1 MYTCLDFADAAF
13 IRLTAVQSSG
23 NASKRVTQS
32 ISLSNIKSSSF
43 AEEDQPWG
51 CETCRNPSRKTE
63 TACFQIEASS

>member
-1 MYTCLDFADAAF
+1 MYTSLEFAGAAF

-43 AEEDQPWG
+43 AEEDQP
-51 CETCRNPSRKTE
+51 
-63 TACFQIEASS
+63 